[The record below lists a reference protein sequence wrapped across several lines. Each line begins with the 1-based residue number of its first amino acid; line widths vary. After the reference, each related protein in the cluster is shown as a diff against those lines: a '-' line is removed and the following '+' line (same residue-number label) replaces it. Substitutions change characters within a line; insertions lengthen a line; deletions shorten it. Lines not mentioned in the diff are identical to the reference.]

1 MTTDR
6 RKRPVHDGLR
16 RALLSIGMALGLSS
30 AWALDPG
37 QEGEVL
43 STAFGI
49 TTASADNTEAINRWL
64 AHCHKTGATCRL
76 APAEKGALLACGIV
90 VPGQNLV
97 LQGPGMGGV
106 KLTAKAGCN
115 RHFMT
120 IAAAPATGLRPMLR
134 DLFINCANYANTK
147 GHCIHL
153 PADTTNGYGTGVDL
167 VNVYV
172 DRAAE
177 DAVHVER
184 NRGAGLLQ
192 NSYLYHYK
200 GTGLHLESS
209 DWNCVASNFSGNHA
223 PGQFADFG
231 VRIVAGANNTFVHCR
246 SYYNRVGVSTEY
258 AAASTPMTWI
268 GGDLSTNAEAG
279 ARIDSAGFVQ
289 GVIISGA
296 RFTMNSM
303 SGSNLHSD
311 IVVSRN
317 AGAIVSNNIFQK
329 GGDTVPK
336 YLVEA
341 RDPVGPLIASGNQ
354 WNGSNP
360 KYQPFGTAPT
370 NDFGAVPLPA
380 TDSGFV
386 CSTGPGT
393 YANRWSLSCGYGSN
407 ASGKYATAI
416 GRQSTAAA
424 DHAVALGAGS
434 VLRRPAMA
442 YSNASFSTPGDVQ
455 AIVVDMLTAVSTDAK
470 GVRLTADRQPASAS
484 NTLNLGSDFRK
495 LILRDITIT
504 ASDPQ
509 SADVASWTLSSLIL
523 TRGKGSRSVAIVGA
537 PPQLVRIGATEALVS
552 LRDPGLEADPVNA
565 GLAVTAYGLPQR
577 ALRWVLSARAIEL
590 Q

>member
-64 AHCHKTGATCRL
+64 AHCNAKKAVCRL
-76 APAEKGALLACGIV
+76 AAAESGAIYACGIV
-90 VPGQNLV
+90 VPGPNV
-97 LQGPGMGGV
+97 ILQGPGMGGV
-106 KLTAKAGCN
+106 KLTATAKCDRDFITVAV
-115 RHFMT
+115 
-120 IAAAPATGLRPMLR
+120 APASTVRPAIR
-134 DLFINCANYANTK
+134 DLWIHCANTRNTK
-147 GHCIHL
+147 GHCIYL
-153 PADTTNGYGTGVDL
+153 PDDTQNSYGVGIDL

-177 DAVHVER
+177 DALHVGR
-184 NRGAGLLQ
+184 NRGAGMLM
-192 NSYLYHYK
+192 NTFLYHYRR
-200 GTGLHLESS
+200 TGLHLESS
-209 DWNCVASNFSGNHA
+209 DWNCIASNFSGNYA
-223 PGQFADFG
+223 PGEFADFG
-231 VRIVAGANNTFVHCR
+231 VRIVAGSNSTFVNCR
-246 SYYNRVGVSTEY
+246 SYMNKIGISAEYNR
-258 AAASTPMTWI
+258 AATPLTWI
-268 GGDLSTNAEAG
+268 GGDLSANSRHG
-279 ARIDSAGFVQ
+279 ARIDSHGRTQ
-289 GVIISGA
+289 GVVISGT
-296 RFTMNSM
+296 RFTENSQE
-303 SGSNLHSD
+303 SSNTYSD
-311 IVVSRN
+311 ILLVGNS
-317 AGAIVSNNIFQK
+317 GAVISNNMFQK
-329 GGDTVPK
+329 GGKSVPRYLIETVSPFG
-336 YLVEA
+336 
-341 RDPVGPLIASGNQ
+341 PVIVAGNQ
-354 WNGSNP
+354 WNGTHP
-360 KYQPFGTAPT
+360 QYQPFGTAVT
-370 NDFGAVPLPA
+370 NDFANVPMPA